1 MDGYLLSYNPNDF
14 FWVSVKNEFDF
25 SQCPQ
30 ILQKEAA
37 PTVPAGLDASAAAA
51 GCPVVTCPAQT
62 PPTPPSLDWE
72 NTWNTWQ
79 SKETVPSTTTPPAT
93 VNASYLFN
101 RLYRNASNTR
111 NTALAA
117 PIMDSSAVL
126 KSSFAAELCKNHQES
141 QKLLNIQN
149 NVSTTQ
155 VLFSNSNDQAST
167 LIQSIANVCVGIV
180 AIIIVG
186 GVAARSE

>member
-37 PTVPAGLDASAAAA
+37 PTSPPGQDASAAAA

-62 PPTPPSLDWE
+62 QTQPTPPSLDWE

-79 SKETVPSTTTPPAT
+79 SKESVPSATTPQPAT
-93 VNASYLFN
+93 ITASYLFN
-101 RLYRNASNTR
+101 RLYRNASNATP
-111 NTALAA
+111 AP

-141 QKLLNIQN
+141 QRLLNIQN

-155 VLFSNSNDQAST
+155 ALFSNSNDQAGT

-186 GVAARSE
+186 GVAARS